1 MSRKSLKTL
10 VQSQAYQVVF
20 KQLAVVGV
28 LALAACIFKGFNSGL
43 SVLLGGL
50 AYCLPNLL
58 FVWRV
63 FRYSGAQQ
71 MNQFVAAFFAGEMM
85 KLFLSAILFVVV
97 VKTLQ
102 VSLLSVLVGFIG
114 AIVAF
119 WFVCMWQFSRTS
131 RKSDGESSKE

>member
-1 MSRKSLKTL
+1 MSNNRLKSL
-10 VQSQAYQVVF
+10 VQNQAYQIVF

-28 LALAACIFKGFNSGL
+28 MALIAIPLAGLHSGL

-50 AYCLPNLL
+50 CYCIPNLL

-63 FRYSGAQQ
+63 FRYAGAQQ
-71 MNQFVAAFFAGEMM
+71 MNQFVAAFFAGEMI
-85 KLFLSAILFVVV
+85 KLFLSAILFIIV
-97 VKTLQ
+97 VKTLA

-119 WFVCMWQFSRTS
+119 WFVCMWQFSRTT
-131 RKSDGESSKE
+131 KKANGE